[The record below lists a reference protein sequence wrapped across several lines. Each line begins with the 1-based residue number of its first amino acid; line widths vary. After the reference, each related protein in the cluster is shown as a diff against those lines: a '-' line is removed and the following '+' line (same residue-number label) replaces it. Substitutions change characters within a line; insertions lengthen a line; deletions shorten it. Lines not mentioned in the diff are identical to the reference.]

1 MVYPKIRIILDF
13 LKYLRKQ
20 DSSKTHAKSQTYKE
34 KYCFYFCSLLCC
46 CCCCDTQLIHL
57 MRILGVMIR
66 LERSH
71 AVVIAV
77 VAVAVVVVG
86 LRDNQAGQSILKC
99 K

>member
-13 LKYLRKQ
+13 LKYLRNQ

-34 KYCFYFCSLLCC
+34 KNCFYFCSLLCC

-57 MRILGVMIR
+57 MRMIR